1 MSTRPA
7 CPTRRGLTF
16 AVLAL
21 VTGVCAADVPP
32 AAIDG
37 NAIFKEH
44 CSVCHEGQVPKA
56 PHSITFSMLGP
67 QTILAALTDGVMKAQ
82 GSTLTDAEK
91 RAVAEAMGG
100 RSLDAAASEPPPLCP
115 AERRRFDPQL
125 PSRLEGWGMTLE
137 GTRFV
142 NGDIAKLAASDVSR
156 LDLDWA
162 FAFPGATRTRS
173 QPTVAGGSI
182 FVGSQDGTVY
192 SLDFATGCVR
202 WSFKA
207 DAEVRTS
214 PAVEPWAGGT
224 PAREPRVFFGDF
236 KGNAYAVDASTGALV
251 WKRRIDS
258 HDRATITGSP
268 RYYAGRVYVPMSSSE
283 WAAAADPTYE
293 CCTFRG
299 GVVALDAATGSEIW
313 KAHTIE
319 QPPALT
325 GTKNSSGARQWHAA
339 GAPVWNNP
347 TIDVKRKRLY
357 VGTGEAYTSPAANT
371 SDSVVAFDLATG
383 RQLWHYQS
391 LSGDAWNMA
400 CFIGGG
406 PNCPRENGPD
416 LDIGASPALVK
427 LADGRDVVVAGQK
440 SADVFALDPDT
451 GRLLWKTRTGRG
463 GFAGG
468 VHWGIAVEG
477 TTILAPSA
485 DTLFLPTDVKRG
497 EARPGMFALDAASG
511 TQKWFTPAVDDCAP
525 QSKPAC
531 DPGLS
536 AAATA
541 IPGVVFAGAYD
552 GKLRAYDTRSG
563 RVLWQFDTNREFTT
577 VGGGRGHGG
586 SIEASGP
593 VVIDGAVLV
602 NSGYLFGGR
611 MPGNVLLKF
620 RAH

>member
-1 MSTRPA
+1 MSTRPP

-21 VTGVCAADVPP
+21 VTGVCAADAPP

-44 CSVCHEGQVPKA
+44 CSVCHEGQVPRA

-142 NGDIAKLAASDVSR
+142 NGDIAKLAASDVPR

-224 PAREPRVFFGDF
+224 PARE
-236 KGNAYAVDASTGALV
+236 
-251 WKRRIDS
+251 
-258 HDRATITGSP
+258 
-268 RYYAGRVYVPMSSSE
+268 
-283 WAAAADPTYE
+283 AA
-293 CCTFRG
+293 
-299 GVVALDAATGSEIW
+299 
-313 KAHTIE
+313 
-319 QPPALT
+319 
-325 GTKNSSGARQWHAA
+325 
-339 GAPVWNNP
+339 
-347 TIDVKRKRLY
+347 
-357 VGTGEAYTSPAANT
+357 
-371 SDSVVAFDLATG
+371 
-383 RQLWHYQS
+383 
-391 LSGDAWNMA
+391 
-400 CFIGGG
+400 
-406 PNCPRENGPD
+406 
-416 LDIGASPALVK
+416 
-427 LADGRDVVVAGQK
+427 
-440 SADVFALDPDT
+440 
-451 GRLLWKTRTGRG
+451 RLLR
-463 GFAGG
+463 
-468 VHWGIAVEG
+468 
-477 TTILAPSA
+477 
-485 DTLFLPTDVKRG
+485 
-497 EARPGMFALDAASG
+497 
-511 TQKWFTPAVDDCAP
+511 
-525 QSKPAC
+525 
-531 DPGLS
+531 
-536 AAATA
+536 
-541 IPGVVFAGAYD
+541 
-552 GKLRAYDTRSG
+552 
-563 RVLWQFDTNREFTT
+563 
-577 VGGGRGHGG
+577 
-586 SIEASGP
+586 
-593 VVIDGAVLV
+593 
-602 NSGYLFGGR
+602 
-611 MPGNVLLKF
+611 
-620 RAH
+620 